1 MKTGSII
8 LLFLSLRFVRNNSL
22 FSEVS
27 QPFNANATKSVERGA
42 LAAVAFSALS
52 LCCSRSRSRC
62 CCLQCFN
69 QRIATIQ
76 DVFGVF
82 FQVKKNEAICCLIG
96 FGIGIGCCLMYRWLR
111 NSFVKTEFFYNLAA
125 SNRVRYEQ
133 PKTIATGCTSK
144 SSAVSNDLQLMTIT
158 DEADERLMIRK
169 AKNRV
174 QMNRGKSKIK
184 LKSSASQLLANKYS
198 TLASVSRS
206 ASKSVSKYLLSQ
218 PLSMIYENIA
228 KYLAKEFFKNS
239 KLKRSFLKE
248 KPKPKKLHASNR
260 RNLLN
265 KSLAATSDTYPFRSS
280 PKSSAGLAN
289 WSNMLTNGL
298 GLSAASKELCLSR
311 KLNDE
316 TAFLNNIE
324 TILAGS
330 NSGSSGNDTSQMIQ
344 RKRAFLNDLNNR
356 SLVYH
361 LRMQQHRSKTS
372 SNPFLSKV
380 SKHEFEAI
388 NSKKDFPFLTTN
400 SSNHN
405 TTTTATAATTASNN
419 RRLHDYLN
427 GDPLNLNNNC
437 LFASKKNLL
446 SPQNRSFF
454 DDLSPSLGLEL
465 NSSSKS
471 EMDSLY
477 RSNSQMFTDLGIDE
491 ELQEFLLNSSHR
503 SSIYDFDDSSGES
516 LFGTRDFAVDD

>member
-27 QPFNANATKSVERGA
+27 RPFDANATKSVA
-42 LAAVAFSALS
+42 LVAFSSLS
-52 LCCSRSRSRC
+52 LCCSRSRC
-62 CCLQCFN
+62 CCLTCFN

-82 FQVKKNEAICCLIG
+82 FEVKKNEAICCLIG

-125 SNRVRYEQ
+125 GNRVRYEQ

-144 SSAVSNDLQLMTIT
+144 TSPVSNDLQLMTIT
-158 DEADERLMIRK
+158 DEADERLIRLK

-248 KPKPKKLHASNR
+248 KPKQPKKLHANR

-265 KSLAATSDTYPFRSS
+265 KSLATSDTSPFRSS
-280 PKSSAGLAN
+280 PKSSASLGN

-298 GLSAASKELCLSR
+298 GFSASKELCLSR

-316 TAFLNNIE
+316 NAFLNNIE
-324 TILAGS
+324 TILAG

-400 SSNHN
+400 LSNHN
-405 TTTTATAATTASNN
+405 TATATASNN

-516 LFGTRDFAVDD
+516 LFDSRDFQWIIESSLKRFIHF